1 MPFGYNPLWRTWK
14 CPICKGVFRF
24 KLIDKYAREY
34 ASSFI
39 AKHAKFHKEND
50 PQKTLYH
57 GPFSFDFEKEARNLV
72 NIEPQ
77 AIEPKVKSKSGLQT
91 IRPAQL
97 GLTVGQNIEFS
108 ITGPLEEAG
117 TEKDRWYTVPV
128 EYKLRGKSE
137 KGQYSLSRTNC
148 RVLSQTFGM
157 DGDNW
162 VGGRFT
168 SFAQF
173 VLNPKSQ
180 TQQIGLVVVDGSAK
194 KA

>member
-1 MPFGYNPLWRTWK
+1 M
-14 CPICKGVFRF
+14 CKNTFRF
-24 KLIDKYAREY
+24 KIYDKFSKDNY
-34 ASSFI
+34 ASFL

-50 PQKTLYH
+50 PQKLLYT
-57 GPFSFDFEKEARNLV
+57 GPFSFDLQREVKSMV

-91 IRPAQL
+91 LRPATM
-97 GLTVGQNIEFS
+97 GLTVGQNIEFT

-157 DGDNW
+157 DGDKW
-162 VGGRFT
+162 MGGHFT

-194 KA
+194 RA